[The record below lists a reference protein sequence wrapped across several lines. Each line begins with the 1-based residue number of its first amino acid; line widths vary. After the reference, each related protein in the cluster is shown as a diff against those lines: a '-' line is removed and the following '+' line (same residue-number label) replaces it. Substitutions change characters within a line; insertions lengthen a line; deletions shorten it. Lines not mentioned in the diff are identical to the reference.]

1 MSSPS
6 DSEKKTRAGPLKPN
20 NIVTA
25 VAIKRYLK
33 ASPIHRMYN
42 KKEGTKATRTK
53 VTSGGKKGR
62 VDSDDRRI
70 PGRVN
75 TYTVVARL
83 VAALVGTVVENALEF
98 KASMTGT
105 KEYFKDSAKDSKKR
119 KRKIGE
125 GKLDIAHVVFGAANN
140 PSTRTRFLRLMT
152 HRAPV
157 IQTGFDI
164 GNLDRH
170 CPSLRESGIRRM
182 IEHKRRLMRNKH
194 RRCSKRKKSGITTR
208 NFSHKSD
215 RVLLP

>member
-1 MSSPS
+1 M
-6 DSEKKTRAGPLKPN
+6 
-20 NIVTA
+20 
-25 VAIKRYLK
+25 
-33 ASPIHRMYN
+33 
-42 KKEGTKATRTK
+42 
-53 VTSGGKKGR
+53 
-62 VDSDDRRI
+62 DSDDRRI

-194 RRCSKRKKSGITTR
+194 RQFSKRKKAVSPRAILAIRAIVSYYLDFWSADIVGLVLANNCTTI
-208 NFSHKSD
+208 KPCD
-215 RVLLP
+215 VLTARKLMCVWMAPNYEIYRSAK